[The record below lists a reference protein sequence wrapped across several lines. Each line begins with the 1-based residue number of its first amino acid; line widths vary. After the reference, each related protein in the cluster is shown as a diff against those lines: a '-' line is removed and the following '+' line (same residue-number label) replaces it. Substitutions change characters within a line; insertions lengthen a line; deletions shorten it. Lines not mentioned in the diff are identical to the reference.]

1 MTGPIPADTARP
13 PLDGLRVIDLTTFLS
28 GPSATQLLGD
38 LGADVIKVESLD
50 GDSSRAIVGPVLGGE
65 SAYFLANNRNKRS
78 IAIDLKSARGVELL
92 KRLISGAD
100 VVVENFRPGVIKRL
114 GIDPETAV
122 TEQPALVWAS
132 ISGFGQDGPLRDRP
146 AYDMVVQ
153 ALSGVMSLNGHPGA
167 PAARLGIPAGDV
179 VAGLYAVIGI
189 LAALQA
195 RRETGRG
202 RIIDVSMLRG
212 QLAMLSYQAVYAY
225 LSGAAPGPQ
234 GAAHDSIA
242 TYRSFTCGDGRELV
256 VTANTPRMWEGLCRV
271 LGVGELTGD
280 ERFADA
286 ASRLRNKQELW
297 AILAARFA
305 QRPAAEWAEVL
316 AAASVPVA
324 LVKNVLEALGDARAA
339 EDGSIVA
346 VGNGEACFENV
357 ATPIRF
363 FDTAGVEPR
372 YPPALGGD
380 TVGILAGELGLPDE
394 EVETLIAD
402 RVVGAPAPT
411 APAAR
416 QSVFNRPL
424 PASRRNRPL
433 LPGKRRLR
441 MTAEHN
447 IRSRR
452 RGGR

>member
-1 MTGPIPADTARP
+1 MTVRGPVSRERP

-78 IAIDLKSARGVELL
+78 ITVNLKSARGVALL
-92 KRLISGAD
+92 KRLIAGAD
-100 VVVENFRPGVIKRL
+100 VVIENFRPGVIKRL
-114 GIDPETAV
+114 GVDPEAAV
-122 TEQPALVWAS
+122 AEQPTLVWAS

-167 PAARLGIPAGDV
+167 PPARLGIPAGDV

-225 LSGAAPGPQ
+225 LNGTAPGPQ

-242 TYRSFTCGDGRELV
+242 TYRSFTCGDDRELV

-271 LGVGELTGD
+271 LGVGELAAD

-286 ASRLRNKQELW
+286 AARLRNKTELW

-305 QRPAAEWAEVL
+305 ERPAAEWAALL

-324 LVKNVLEALGDARAA
+324 LVNNVLEALGDARAA
-339 EDGSIVA
+339 GDGSIV
-346 VGNGEACFENV
+346 VVRNGDECFENV

-363 FDTAGVEPR
+363 FDTAAVEPR

-380 TVGILAGELGLPDE
+380 TLDILAGELGLPE
-394 EVETLIAD
+394 QEVESLIAD
-402 RVVGAPAPT
+402 RVITVPDRVAAPRE
-411 APAAR
+411 PAAR
-416 QSVFNRPL
+416 QPVAERPL
-424 PASRRNRPL
+424 LTSRRNRPL
-433 LPGKRRLR
+433 LTGKRLR
-441 MTAEHN
+441 
-447 IRSRR
+447 R
-452 RGGR
+452 

>member
-1 MTGPIPADTARP
+1 MTAAEGAAAEPAATWPAGTGQAASERP
-13 PLDGLRVIDLTTFLS
+13 PLAGLRVVDLTTFLS

-50 GDSSRAIVGPVLGGE
+50 GDSSRAIVGPVLAGE
-65 SAYFLANNRNKRS
+65 RAYYLANNRNKRS
-78 IAIDLKSARGVELL
+78 IAVDLKSPRGVELL
-92 KRLISGAD
+92 RRLIAGAD
-100 VVVENFRPGVIKRL
+100 VVIENFRPGVIKRL

-122 TEQPALVWAS
+122 AEQPTLVWAS

-153 ALSGVMSLNGHPGA
+153 ALSGVMSLNGHPGT

-202 RIIDVSMLRG
+202 RVIDVSMLRG
-212 QLAMLSYQAVYAY
+212 QLAMLSYQALYAY

-242 TYRSFTCGDGRELV
+242 TYRSFTCADGRELV

-271 LGVGELTGD
+271 LGAAELTGD

-286 ASRLRNKQELW
+286 ASRLRYKQELW
-297 AILAARFA
+297 TVLEARFA
-305 QRPAAEWAEVL
+305 ERPVAEWAELL

-324 LVKNVLEALGDARAA
+324 PVKNVLEALSDARAA
-339 EDGSIVA
+339 GDGSIVV
-346 VGNGEACFENV
+346 VGNGEDCFENV
-357 ATPIRF
+357 AAPVRF
-363 FDTAGVEPR
+363 GNTAEVEPA
-372 YPPALGGD
+372 YPPALGED
-380 TVGILAGELGLPDE
+380 TVAILVGELGLPE
-394 EVETLIAD
+394 REVESLIAD
-402 RVVGAPAPT
+402 RVVAVPAE
-411 APAAR
+411 PAAR
-416 QSVFNRPL
+416 RPAANRPAAKRKEG
-424 PASRRNRPL
+424 ASR
-433 LPGKRRLR
+433 
-441 MTAEHN
+441 
-447 IRSRR
+447 
-452 RGGR
+452 